1 MISFLKDS
9 FGLLIIDDFGVDN
22 YSPLVPNYLQ
32 YNTSSILAWQEACQT
47 ENLEECEIL
56 QEFYKATRKFREDTP
71 GAGAYFNEADFF
83 EDNWQEAFW
92 GMENYARLLEIKNKW
107 DSEQLFYCH
116 NCVGA
121 EFWEEGGMCQKW
133 EY

>member
-1 MISFLKDS
+1 MKDS
-9 FGLLIIDDFGVDN
+9 FGLLVIDTFGVDN

-32 YNTSSILAWQEACQT
+32 YNSSAILTWQEACQT
-47 ENLEECEIL
+47 ENLEECEL
-56 QEFYKATRKFREDTP
+56 VREFYKAVRKFREDTP

-83 EDNWQEAFW
+83 EDNWQDAFW

-107 DSEQLFYCH
+107 DPEQLFYCH

-121 EFWEEGGMCQKW
+121 EFWEEGGMCQKL
-133 EY
+133 EN